1 MKYCAKCGSELKDE
15 AFFCPNCGCLV
26 TPAPQKTK
34 PEETDLRQ
42 IETQSETDNSAMSV
56 AALVLGIIAF
66 VTGVLSLVFDLRI
79 LLNSFSLGFSGILA
93 VIFAAPNLK
102 YKKASSIIGFVFGI
116 LGLAFLLISSII
128 WAVTYYNILF

>member
-1 MKYCAKCGSELKDE
+1 
-15 AFFCPNCGCLV
+15 
-26 TPAPQKTK
+26 
-34 PEETDLRQ
+34 
-42 IETQSETDNSAMSV
+42 MSV

-93 VIFAAPNLK
+93 VIFAAPYLK
-102 YKKASSIIGFVFGI
+102 YKKTSSIIGFVFGI

>member
-1 MKYCAKCGSELKDE
+1 
-15 AFFCPNCGCLV
+15 
-26 TPAPQKTK
+26 
-34 PEETDLRQ
+34 
-42 IETQSETDNSAMSV
+42 MSV

-116 LGLAFLLISSII
+116 LGLSFLLISSII